1 METEVT
7 RGFIDGEYQDGEIR
21 GCTFLAG
28 IRGMGKS
35 TEMGRRIAM
44 CGGGAVFFDPVAKHA
59 HLMPGGVLVH
69 QPGDLDRYLRA
80 NVGRRVRVCY
90 QPRSGDVDAHFQAV
104 CKIVRAYGWL
114 VFAIDELDIV
124 SGPRWGSSWMCPEL
138 YHLVNYG
145 RHCRVSLLATAR
157 YPNAVPRGYTS
168 QCTSMS
174 LFRVTEPKQLKYF
187 EEYLGS
193 QDAARLPSLPK
204 YHYLKWSGD
213 GILSVMCCG
222 ANTL

>member
-1 METEVT
+1 M
-7 RGFIDGEYQDGEIR
+7 
-21 GCTFLAG
+21 
-28 IRGMGKS
+28 
-35 TEMGRRIAM
+35 
-44 CGGGAVFFDPVAKHA
+44 
-59 HLMPGGVLVH
+59 
-69 QPGDLDRYLRA
+69 
-80 NVGRRVRVCY
+80 RVCY

-168 QCTSMS
+168 QCASMS
-174 LFRVTEPKQLKYF
+174 LFRITEPKQLKYF
-187 EEYLGS
+187 EEYS
-193 QDAARLPSLPK
+193 ARKTPRASLPFPNT
-204 YHYLKWSGD
+204 STSD
-213 GILSVMCCG
+213 GAVTVSRP
-222 ANTL
+222 